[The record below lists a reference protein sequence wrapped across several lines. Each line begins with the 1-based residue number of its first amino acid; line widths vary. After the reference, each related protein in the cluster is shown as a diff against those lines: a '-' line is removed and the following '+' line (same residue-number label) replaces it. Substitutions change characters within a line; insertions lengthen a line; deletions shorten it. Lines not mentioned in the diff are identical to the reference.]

1 MQESDWRHNE
11 ATVDALGRVTTATL
25 TTQLFRRGFRT
36 RFMQGVAP
44 LKPGTRLLGAARTLR
59 YLPMREDLD
68 TLDTLGARS
77 NAQRAVIEDFR
88 AGEVLVIEGRGD
100 LRAGSLGNILAL
112 RLQVRGAAGIVTDGA
127 FRDSPNIRRLDIPC
141 YAAGQN
147 ANTNLT
153 IYHPADYDL
162 PIGCGGVLVEPG
174 DAVVGDDEGIVVIP
188 ARLADEVARDALEQE
203 TREDFIYQQVEQ
215 GASVFEVYPMNEEAQ
230 ARYRAWRRQ
239 RDEETT

>member
-1 MQESDWRHNE
+1 MNGTNWQCNT
-11 ATVDALGRVTTATL
+11 ATVEALGKGSTATL

-36 RFMQGVAP
+36 RFMQGVVP

-68 TLDTLGARS
+68 TLDTLGART
-77 NAQRAVIEDFR
+77 NAQRAVIEDIR
-88 AGEVLVIEGRGD
+88 PGEVLVIEGRSD

-112 RLQVRGAAGIVTDGA
+112 RLQVLGAAGIVTDGA
-127 FRDSPNIRRLDIPC
+127 FRDSPNIRRLSIPT

-153 IYHPADYDL
+153 IYHPADFDL

-174 DAVVGDDEGIVVIP
+174 DAVVGDDEGVVVIP
-188 ARLADEVARDALEQE
+188 EQLVDEVAHDALEQE
-203 TREDFIYQQVEQ
+203 TAEEFIYDLILE
-215 GASVFEVYPMNEEAQ
+215 GASVFDAYPMNDEMR
-230 ARYRAWRRQ
+230 ARYRIWREGRN
-239 RDEETT
+239 EEAR